1 MLRAN
6 NDLCL
11 NCKKAECIG
20 ICDALRDDMGEAHG
34 RRYAR
39 TITWHGVTRT
49 INEWAEVLGI
59 SRQALYRKL
68 GESDDIGL
76 ILSLVN
82 GTRNKNK
89 LPYGATEETII
100 RLSTMPLDYDIY
112 WRHIKRTDSSIGMVT
127 QYGKITSAPTN
138 AVSKPTETRAIPEAS
153 LSDDE
158 LTRRGWIA
166 CVLYIIDSYRHG
178 RKKNDRALLMGDIL
192 EWRALDGMTLKKI
205 CDRINETIT
214 LKRPMTI
221 SLAKRI
227 MNTIIEDVAAE
238 AVRRKLIVEP
248 QK

>member
-6 NDLCL
+6 NELCL
-11 NCKKAECIG
+11 NCKKAECFG
-20 ICDALRDDMGEAHG
+20 VCDALRDDMGEAHG

-68 GESDDIGL
+68 GESDDIGMM
-76 ILSLVN
+76 LSLISSTKTK
-82 GTRNKNK
+82 GR
-89 LPYGATEETII
+89 LPHGATEETII

-112 WRHIKRTDSSIGMVT
+112 WRHIQRTDGSIGMVSR
-127 QYGKITSAPTN
+127 YGTITSAPTN
-138 AVSKPTETRAIPEAS
+138 AVSKPTESRAMPEIS
-153 LSDDE
+153 MTDDE

-178 RKKNDRALLMGDIL
+178 GKKNDRVSMMGDIL

-205 CDRINETIT
+205 CDRINETFQPRKP
-214 LKRPMTI
+214 LTI
-221 SLAKRI
+221 NTAKRI